1 MKNFEKKSFLK
12 FELKILFLNFEKKLV
27 IGNGKLKK
35 SILKFGLKFEN
46 FEICHE
52 NLK

>member
-1 MKNFEKKSFLK
+1 MEKI
-12 FELKILFLNFEKKLV
+12 E
-27 IGNGKLKK
+27 KK

>member
-1 MKNFEKKSFLK
+1 
-12 FELKILFLNFEKKLV
+12 
-27 IGNGKLKK
+27 LKK
-35 SILKFGLKFEN
+35 WPWKMEKIGEKSISKFGLKFEN